1 MSTYDLCFV
10 SKKAITNFHLKIVNF
25 YSFIGCCI
33 LNRFVKVMPILGIF
47 FSGGIIGVVLGC
59 LALLLS
65 VFAVTIVLFRSR
77 FEGFFYCLIVSVVST
92 TKTLNKCLFYVNNCV
107 KLFNGYIFKAI

>member
-1 MSTYDLCFV
+1 MKVRKPSH
-10 SKKAITNFHLKIVNF
+10 IFHLKIVNF
-25 YSFIGCCI
+25 YSFKSCCI

-77 FEGFFYCLIVSVVST
+77 FEGFLYCLILSLHHGNLKMTPSN
-92 TKTLNKCLFYVNNCV
+92 LYLYS
-107 KLFNGYIFKAI
+107 